1 MVTQLAYD
9 RGGNGDPLVLIHPLG
24 SDRGVWQPVLP
35 FLAERHD
42 CIAVDM
48 PGFGES
54 PELPDETRATAREI
68 AATIAAT
75 LDGLEIERAHVAG
88 ISLGAWV
95 ALEFA
100 KTERCLSVTALCAAG
115 FWRRVLGPRP
125 EVTRN
130 TARRLM
136 PIMKPLLRTKR
147 GRRLALSGPIFRPDN
162 VPADAAYRLVRAYA
176 LSPGFDRANHEMR
189 SALFEGFDQIHVP
202 ITLAWADR
210 DRSVYPP
217 DDVPPAVHTEVLR
230 DCGHVPTWDDPR
242 RVAEVIL
249 RTTARAVTQSS
260 SGWEVARDS

>member
-1 MVTQLAYD
+1 MTQLAYD
-9 RGGNGDPLVLIHPLG
+9 RGGDGDPLVLIHPLG
-24 SDRGVWQPVLP
+24 GDRGVWQPVLP
-35 FLAERHD
+35 FLVERHD

-48 PGFGES
+48 PGFGGS

-68 AATIAAT
+68 AATIVAT
-75 LDGLEIERAHVAG
+75 IDELEIERAHVAG
-88 ISLGAWV
+88 ISLGGWV

-125 EVTRN
+125 EVARK

-136 PIMKPLLRTKR
+136 PVLKPLLRTKR
-147 GRRLALSGPIFRPDN
+147 GRRLALSGPIAHPEN

-189 SALFEGFDQIHVP
+189 SALFEGFDRIHVP
-202 ITLAWADR
+202 VTLAWADR

-217 DDVPPAVHTEVLR
+217 DRVPRGVRTEVLH
-230 DCGHVPTWDDPR
+230 DCGHVPTWDDPG
-242 RVAEVIL
+242 RVADVIL
-249 RTTARAVTQSS
+249 STTEAAVTQSP
-260 SGWEVARDS
+260 SGWQVAQEP